1 MSGERGA
8 LQRGTAP
15 GVLGRALE
23 MALEMAS
30 GSTGSYIRG
39 SVGVTMVFFGIGI
52 GAALYLSF
60 LGRSLWFVLHR

>member
-1 MSGERGA
+1 MAVSGERGA

-30 GSTGSYIRG
+30 GGTGATL
-39 SVGVTMVFFGIGI
+39 GV
-52 GAALYLSF
+52 AL
-60 LGRSLWFVLHR
+60 G